1 MQVSTRSPT
10 DQRIADAVRV
20 APYLTHVIRQHSQLA
35 LMSQETTSR
44 SRKPRRE
51 KRPKQERQQ
60 RALEEPHFNVGAP
73 RTPRRIQPGSPGARP
88 RTNRRP
94 DVSDAGSIPDYPPP
108 SFDEA
113 VAAAAAARSAPPLSP
128 TDSTATHSSSPD
140 SYQPVPILIPP
151 LPRSQNPPVVTR
163 TLPDPESSESLR
175 YSTQAEYD
183 SGSDEDLEVISTSE
197 AISSV
202 GTWEHDH
209 HGRVFPERAHVEVG
223 TAPTSARTMRSSPSQ
238 LTLTPHLSE
247 SPQDGG
253 DDITASSPS
262 TDSQGD
268 DHTVGQRNSTPSPVP
283 PKRRLHIL
291 SGLLKSKDHPAS
303 APSTPTHAAAS
314 QLSLP
319 IHFHNRPGSPSKPHR
334 GEGLISRKLFG
345 HKGKDRNAEPQIGGP
360 PEPLDTWD
368 MLSDV
373 ERDTPASSGS
383 GYPMP
388 PVSPASE
395 HFPGTPKQSDPA
407 IRLLSPG
414 LRREGTRPKHHSML
428 NHTIPPPIL
437 PLTPTA
443 TQRSNTHIDLR
454 ATAALVSA
462 QRQPIPFAIS
472 ATASA
477 SAAVPSPPSPSQR
490 LPVQSTLAPLNPPTV
505 IDSPTRGR
513 SLRATSSMIWNPV
526 RRYSPVPSPTRSTTT
541 PTSPSSASLQSGVTN
556 VDYDATT
563 PATLVSHDGQEA
575 VLCNLSPSLVQEEE
589 EENFVTPPGSPVR
602 SLLTLPIPTI
612 SSRHPSPVRHEGRI
626 GVSLRDDG
634 PVPLSPARSEAHAR
648 AARTPAITPRPSVNA
663 LHAFAP
669 PNPSPLSNQSFERQ
683 ALVPPARSSPTL
695 ESSDPPRRD
704 TVLSVGDTE
713 SLIELYVHSASTSLI
728 ASSAAPAADT
738 DSEFDQWMP
747 ASSGDPKQYHYPGR
761 PLPHPPGASQSGPVR
776 PIMLDTFLSGNIPGG
791 LPPYEEV
798 ELERQGIWQTLP
810 FSRAKPI
817 SNAPC
822 LPPSPLVNQ
831 PGPRTPPRRIP
842 PELFAVFDEDASEP
856 SSPGS
861 TYEMPPSTPSSTLR
875 EFPGGPNEDDMDEA
889 TTTMSNHHRENVF
902 LAQGARFAPR
912 TVPTTPRTTATTMAA
927 TTSMM
932 STTGTT
938 MAAAAMAMAT
948 ATAPPVAG
956 AQYSVNGAQ
965 LGRVEVVRR
974 RVTRSGRVKLKLV
987 LLGATVDRCVMCETQ
1002 FRDRESAALGPRCLH
1017 AFHERC
1023 AGSWLDRGHRT
1034 CPTCRIPFD

>member
-1 MQVSTRSPT
+1 M
-10 DQRIADAVRV
+10 
-20 APYLTHVIRQHSQLA
+20 
-35 LMSQETTSR
+35 
-44 SRKPRRE
+44 
-51 KRPKQERQQ
+51 
-60 RALEEPHFNVGAP
+60 
-73 RTPRRIQPGSPGARP
+73 
-88 RTNRRP
+88 
-94 DVSDAGSIPDYPPP
+94 
-108 SFDEA
+108 
-113 VAAAAAARSAPPLSP
+113 
-128 TDSTATHSSSPD
+128 
-140 SYQPVPILIPP
+140 
-151 LPRSQNPPVVTR
+151 VTR
-163 TLPDPESSESLR
+163 TLLDPESSESLR

-197 AISSV
+197 ATSSV
-202 GTWEHDH
+202 GTWEQDRHI
-209 HGRVFPERAHVEVG
+209 RVFPERAYVEVG
-223 TAPTSARTMRSSPSQ
+223 TAPTSARTVRSSPSQ

-253 DDITASSPS
+253 DDITAYSPS

-268 DHTVGQRNSTPSPVP
+268 DHTVGPPNSTPSPVP
-283 PKRRLHIL
+283 PRRRLHLL
-291 SGLLKSKDHPAS
+291 SGLLKSRDHPAS

-319 IHFHNRPGSPSKPHR
+319 IHFLNRPGSPSKSHR

-345 HKGKDRNAEPQIGGP
+345 HKGKDRNTDPQIGGP

-373 ERDTPASSGS
+373 ERDTPPTSGS
-383 GYPMP
+383 GIPMP

-395 HFPGTPKQSDPA
+395 HFPGTPRQSDPA
-407 IRLLSPG
+407 IPLLSFG

-428 NHTIPPPIL
+428 NHPVLPPTL

-443 TQRSNTHIDLR
+443 TQRSNTHMDLR

-462 QRQPIPFAIS
+462 QRQPTTFAVS

-477 SAAVPSPPSPSQR
+477 SAAVPSPSSPSQR
-490 LPVQSTLAPLNPPTV
+490 LPVQSTQVPLHPPTV

-541 PTSPSSASLQSGVTN
+541 PTSPSTASLQSGVTN
-556 VDYDATT
+556 VDYEVVT
-563 PATLVSHDGQEA
+563 PATLVGHDGQEA
-575 VLCNLSPSLVQEEE
+575 ILGTLPTSLVQEEE

-612 SSRHPSPVRHEGRI
+612 GSRHPSPVRHEGRI
-626 GVSLRDDG
+626 GVTLRDDG
-634 PVPLSPARSEAHAR
+634 PVPPGSPARSEAQAR
-648 AARTPAITPRPSVNA
+648 AARTPTITPRPSINA

-683 ALVPPARSSPTL
+683 ALIPPAPSSPTL
-695 ESSDPPRRD
+695 ENSDLPRRD
-704 TVLSVGDTE
+704 TVMSVGDTE
-713 SLIELYVHSASTSLI
+713 SLIELYVQSAGSASTSLI
-728 ASSAAPAADT
+728 ASSAAPAAAS
-738 DSEFDQWMP
+738 DSELDQWMP

-776 PIMLDTFLSGNIPGG
+776 PVMLDTFLAGNIPGG

-798 ELERQGIWQTLP
+798 ELERQGLWHALP
-810 FSRAKPI
+810 FSQTKPV

-831 PGPRTPPRRIP
+831 PGPRTPPRRAP

-875 EFPGGPNEDDMDEA
+875 EFASGPNEDDENEA
-889 TTTMSNHHRENVF
+889 TTAMGIHHREARHLS
-902 LAQGARFAPR
+902 LALPPYCIADRRSPAPAERVSR
-912 TVPTTPRTTATTMAA
+912 TG
-927 TTSMM
+927 S
-932 STTGTT
+932 
-938 MAAAAMAMAT
+938 
-948 ATAPPVAG
+948 
-956 AQYSVNGAQ
+956 Q
-965 LGRVEVVRR
+965 VRR
-974 RVTRSGRVKLKLV
+974 AH
-987 LLGATVDRCVMCETQ
+987 GADIPQDYSYDDGCDDYYDEYDGDNDGGGCDDGDGDDTGGGCAVQREWGAVGSRRGSAPTGDAQRARETQ
-1002 FRDRESAALGPRCLH
+1002 ARTARRDRGQMRDVRDAVPR
-1017 AFHERC
+1017 
-1023 AGSWLDRGHRT
+1023 
-1034 CPTCRIPFD
+1034 P